1 MVRHG
6 GRRLSRVVRHGG
18 RRLSRVV
25 RHGVGG

>member
-1 MVRHG
+1 MVHHG
-6 GRRLSRVVRHGG
+6 GRKLSRVVRHGG

>member
-1 MVRHG
+1 MVHHG

-18 RRLSRVV
+18 RRQSRVV